1 MLVGDVLVRNTL
13 PFSTCRTTKPDQSR
27 EARDGWHGQE
37 AATAHRLGRRAL
49 PFGSAASGS
58 TRRDAARAAAR
69 QRPADPTIARPIPE
83 SNKHLPGRVLHGA
96 AEAKWWLLPTTTPGR
111 VSRRHAS
118 ECRSIMRCNSWA
130 WPEGLCKLSKQKS
143 ATRKTA
149 AVE

>member
-1 MLVGDVLVRNTL
+1 MGDVLVRNTL

-83 SNKHLPGRVLHGA
+83 SNKHLPGRVLHEQPKPSGGFCQRQHRVVYHGVTHPSAGA
-96 AEAKWWLLPTTTPGR
+96 L
-111 VSRRHAS
+111 
-118 ECRSIMRCNSWA
+118 
-130 WPEGLCKLSKQKS
+130 
-143 ATRKTA
+143 
-149 AVE
+149 